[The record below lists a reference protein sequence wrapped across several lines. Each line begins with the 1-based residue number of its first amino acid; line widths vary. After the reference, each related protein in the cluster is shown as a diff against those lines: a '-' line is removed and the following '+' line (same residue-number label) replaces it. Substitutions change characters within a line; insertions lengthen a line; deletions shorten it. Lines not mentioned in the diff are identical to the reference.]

1 MQNYTTE
8 HIKAHNRNFEGI
20 ERREERYFWIL
31 YNVVVALSSLVGD
44 TTVLWATIRWKAIK
58 LHRVVVVVIQQL
70 AVCDL
75 ILSVFHV
82 VPSVVSLLADGW
94 VFGPLLCQVQE
105 TVDWLCFPM
114 TGALTCVLTLS
125 KLLIVKFPLRTGTWT
140 RRNAHMVCG
149 VTWLLNVIS
158 PVHVLHI
165 FFTNSNT
172 TFFSYVSYSC
182 TFDYSLTRAPAWLQE
197 SAHYSMLISLAAIFI
212 ILPVSS
218 ALLLMEAR
226 KTAMRRRASLR
237 WQGVVTVVMTT
248 AVFIV
253 SWIPNVLV
261 GTTSLT
267 LPVVYSISIWRT
279 TQFLLN
285 FNIMANFFI
294 YTLTVPS
301 FRAILREKLLE
312 LVMRSGGRHCGVTA
326 VRVGNLPNVVWMQL
340 DNSDLSEPGR
350 SRQSDFNS

>member
-1 MQNYTTE
+1 MQNNTTTHLKVQNLSLE
-8 HIKAHNRNFEGI
+8 RI
-20 ERREERYFWIL
+20 ERTEERYFWIL
-31 YNVVVALSSLVGD
+31 YNVVVALSSLFGD
-44 TTVLWATIRWKAIK
+44 TIVLWATVKWKAIK

-75 ILSVFHV
+75 LLTVFHV
-82 VPSVVSLLADGW
+82 LPSVISLIADGW
-94 VFGPLLCQVQE
+94 VFGRLLCQVQE

-140 RRNAHMVCG
+140 RKNAHMVCG
-149 VTWLLNVIS
+149 VVWILNIIS
-158 PVHVLHI
+158 PVHVIHI

-182 TFDYSLTRAPAWLQE
+182 TFDFSLTRAPAWLQE
-197 SAHYSMLISLAAIFI
+197 SAHISMLVSLAVVFI

-218 ALLLMEAR
+218 VLLLVEAR

-248 AVFIV
+248 AVFII
-253 SWIPNVLV
+253 SWCPNLLV

-267 LPVVYSISIWRT
+267 LAVVYSISTWRT

-301 FRAILREKLLE
+301 FRATLREKLIE
-312 LVMRSGGRHCGVTA
+312 LVMRGGGRHCGVTA

-340 DNSDLSEPGR
+340 DSSDLSEPGR
-350 SRQSDFNS
+350 SRQSEA